1 MRKRDHIPII
11 LLVIFILFWIILAI
25 NPYNRW
31 VWLAENALTVLLLGF
46 LILTYRKFSFSNS
59 SYVLLFFYLVFHTIG
74 SYYTYT
80 NMPLFNWLRDIF
92 DLSRNHYDRLVHF
105 FFGLAFYFP
114 VYEFATKKLKLKG
127 WESYLL
133 PFLVIIS
140 FKAIY
145 EIIEYLAVIVTQSS
159 VIGTSFLG
167 MQGDQ
172 WDAQKDIM
180 FGITGAV
187 ISMIVIRLKKFSKFD
202 NIYI

>member
-1 MRKRDHIPII
+1 MRKKDRVPVILII
-11 LLVIFILFWIILAI
+11 IFAIFWLVVAI
-25 NPYNRW
+25 NPYDRW
-31 VWLAENALTVLLLGF
+31 VWLAENVLTVLLIGF
-46 LILTYRKFSFSNS
+46 LILTYKKFRFSNT
-59 SYVLLFFYLVFHTIG
+59 SYVLLFSYLVFHTLG

-80 NMPLFNWLRDIF
+80 NMPLFNWLKDIF

-114 VYEFATKKLKLKG
+114 VYEFATQKLKLKG
-127 WESYLL
+127 WERYLL

-145 EIIEYLAVIVTQSS
+145 EIIEYLAVMVTHSS
-159 VIGTSFLG
+159 ILGTSFLG

-180 FGITGAV
+180 FGITGAA
-187 ISMIVIRLKKFSKFD
+187 ISMVVCRLRRK
-202 NIYI
+202 

>member
-1 MRKRDHIPII
+1 MTGKDKLPTV
-11 LLVIFILFWIILAI
+11 LLAVFTVFFIVAAI
-25 NPYNRW
+25 NPYNRL
-31 VWLAENALTVLLLGF
+31 VWLAESTLTVLLIGF
-46 LILTYRKFSFSNS
+46 LALTYRKFRFSNT
-59 SYVLLFFYLVFHTIG
+59 SYLLLFSFLVLHTIG
-74 SYYTYT
+74 SHYTYT
-80 NMPLFNWLRDIF
+80 NMPLFTWLQGMF

-114 VYEFATKKLKLKG
+114 IYEFGTKKLKLNH

-145 EIIEYLAVIVTQSS
+145 EILEYLAVIIMHSS
-159 VIGTSFLG
+159 VIGSSFLG

-180 FGITGAV
+180 FGITGAA
-187 ISMIVIRLKKFSKFD
+187 ISMVICRLRR
-202 NIYI
+202 

>member
-1 MRKRDHIPII
+1 MKRKDRLPTI
-11 LLVIFILFWIILAI
+11 LLIVYFLLWLVLAI
-25 NPYNRW
+25 NPYDRMI
-31 VWLAENALTVLLLGF
+31 WLVENTLSVLFISF
-46 LILTYRKFSFSNS
+46 LIVTYRKFRFSNT
-59 SYVLLFFYLVFHTIG
+59 SYVLLFSFLVLHTIG
-74 SYYTYT
+74 SHYTYT
-80 NMPLFNWLRDIF
+80 NMPLFTWLQGMF

-114 VYEFATKKLKLKG
+114 IYEFGTKKLKLNH

-145 EIIEYLAVIVTQSS
+145 EILEYLAVIIMHSS
-159 VIGTSFLG
+159 VIGSSFLG

-180 FGITGAV
+180 FGITGAA
-187 ISMIVIRLKKFSKFD
+187 ISMVICRLRR
-202 NIYI
+202 

>member
-1 MRKRDHIPII
+1 MTGKDRLPTI
-11 LLVIFILFWIILAI
+11 LLTVYFLLWLVLAI
-25 NPYNRW
+25 NPYDRM
-31 VWLAENALTVLLLGF
+31 VWLAENTLSVIFIGF
-46 LILTYRKFSFSNS
+46 LIVTYRKFRFSNT
-59 SYVLLFFYLVFHTIG
+59 SYVLLFSFLVLHTIG
-74 SYYTYT
+74 SHYTYT
-80 NMPLFNWLRDIF
+80 NMPLFAWLQDRF

-114 VYEFATKKLKLKG
+114 IYEFGTKKLKLKH

-145 EIIEYLAVIVTQSS
+145 EILEYLAVIATHSS

-167 MQGDQ
+167 MQGDP

-180 FGITGAV
+180 FGITGAA
-187 ISMIVIRLKKFSKFD
+187 ISMVICRLRR
-202 NIYI
+202 

>member
-1 MRKRDHIPII
+1 MKRSERLPA
-11 LLVIFILFWIILAI
+11 LLLTIFTVFWIIVAVS
-25 NPYNRW
+25 PYNRL
-31 VWLAENALTVLLLGF
+31 VWLAENVLTVLLVGF
-46 LILTYRKFSFSNS
+46 LVFTYRKFRFSNTT
-59 SYVLLFFYLVFHTIG
+59 YVLLFSYLVFHTIG

-80 NMPLFNWLRDIF
+80 NMPLFDWLKDIF

-114 VYEFATKKLKLKG
+114 VYEFATKRLRLKG

-159 VIGTSFLG
+159 IIGTSFLG

-180 FGITGAV
+180 FGITGAA
-187 ISMIVIRLKKFSKFD
+187 ISMTVCRLRK
-202 NIYI
+202 

>member
-1 MRKRDHIPII
+1 MRKINRLPVVLLII
-11 LLVIFILFWIILAI
+11 FTVFWVVAAI

-31 VWLAENALTVLLLGF
+31 VWLAENVLTVLLLGF
-46 LILTYRKFSFSNS
+46 LIATYKKFRFSNT
-59 SYVLLFFYLVFHTIG
+59 SYVLLCLYLVFHTIG

-80 NMPLFNWLRDIF
+80 NMPLFNWFRDIF

-114 VYEFATKKLKLKG
+114 VYEFATRKLRLKG
-127 WESYLL
+127 WERYLL

-145 EIIEYLAVIVTQSS
+145 EIIEYLAVIATHSTI
-159 VIGTSFLG
+159 IGTSFLG

-180 FGITGAV
+180 FGIAGAV
-187 ISMIVIRLKKFSKFD
+187 ISMVVCRLRRK
-202 NIYI
+202 

>member
-1 MRKRDHIPII
+1 MGKEDRLPVT
-11 LLVIFILFWIILAI
+11 LLAVFAVFWLVVAI
-25 NPYNRW
+25 NPHNRL
-31 VWLAENALTVLLLGF
+31 VWLAENILTVLLIGF
-46 LILTYRKFSFSNS
+46 LVVTYRKFRFSHTA
-59 SYVLLFFYLVFHTIG
+59 YIFMFLYLIFHTLG

-80 NMPLFNWLRDIF
+80 NMPLFNWLKDLF

-105 FFGLAFYFP
+105 SFGLAFYFP
-114 VYEFATKKLKLKG
+114 VYEFATQKIKLKA
-127 WESYLL
+127 WASYLL

-145 EIIEYLAVIVTQSS
+145 EILEYLAVIATHSS

-180 FGITGAV
+180 FGITGAA
-187 ISMIVIRLKKFSKFD
+187 ISMIICRFRKK
-202 NIYI
+202 

>member
-1 MRKRDHIPII
+1 MRKSDRLPVI
-11 LLVIFILFWIILAI
+11 LLIIFTIFWIVAAI
-25 NPYNRW
+25 NPYNRL
-31 VWLAENALTVLLLGF
+31 VWLTENALTVLFIGF
-46 LILTYRKFSFSNS
+46 LTLTYKKFRFSNT
-59 SYVLLFFYLVFHTIG
+59 SYVLLFLYMIFHTIG

-80 NMPLFNWLRDIF
+80 NMPLFNWIKDYF

-114 VYEFATKKLKLKG
+114 IYEFTTKKLRLRG
-127 WESYLL
+127 WESYFL

-145 EIIEYLAVIVTQSS
+145 EIFEFLAVIVAHSS
-159 VIGTSFLG
+159 VIGGSFLG

-180 FGITGAV
+180 FGISGAA
-187 ISMIVIRLKKFSKFD
+187 ISMVICRLRKRL
-202 NIYI
+202 